1 MKFKT
6 ILFSIL
12 ILTALFMSAFG
23 SPSALPA
30 VKFQDTPAVTQPAIT
45 VVPPTVV
52 VVTTPGVIPVTGSDT
67 PTGLWTL
74 VLFGL
79 LALLGIAFLVAL
91 FSPRTT
97 HERMSR
103 SIETHPLMCSVC
115 GLRGTTSLRLSPLCA
130 SLIGVAK
137 CR

>member
-1 MKFKT
+1 MKLKT
-6 ILFSIL
+6 VLFSIL
-12 ILTALFMSAFG
+12 ILTGLFMSAFG
-23 SPSALPA
+23 SPSVLPS
-30 VKFQDTPAVTQPAIT
+30 VKYQDTPAATQPAIT

-52 VVTTPGVIPVTGSDT
+52 VVTTPGAIPVTGSDT

-97 HERMSR
+97 HEH
-103 SIETHPLMCSVC
+103 IETIDRNPPPDV
-115 GLRGTTSLRLSPLCA
+115 
-130 SLIGVAK
+130 
-137 CR
+137 

>member
-1 MKFKT
+1 MKLKT
-6 ILFSIL
+6 VLFSIL
-12 ILTALFMSAFG
+12 ILTGLFMSAFG

-30 VKFQDTPAVTQPAIT
+30 VKVQDTPVATQPAVT
-45 VVPPTVV
+45 VIVPTVV

-74 VLFGL
+74 ILFGL

-97 HERMSR
+97 HEH
-103 SIETHPLMCSVC
+103 IETIDRNPPPDV
-115 GLRGTTSLRLSPLCA
+115 
-130 SLIGVAK
+130 
-137 CR
+137 

>member
-1 MKFKT
+1 MKLKP

-12 ILTALFMSAFG
+12 ILTGLLMSAFG
-23 SPSALPA
+23 SPSASPA
-30 VKFQDTPAVTQPAIT
+30 VKLQDTPAPTQPAIT
-45 VVPPTVV
+45 FIPPTVII
-52 VVTTPGVIPVTGSDT
+52 VTTPGVIPVTGSDT

-97 HERMSR
+97 HEH
-103 SIETHPLMCSVC
+103 IETIDRNPPPDV
-115 GLRGTTSLRLSPLCA
+115 
-130 SLIGVAK
+130 
-137 CR
+137 